1 MVYDGRDVMV
11 KREDSRARD
20 RFKVQVFIPTKKDEA
35 TKAKKQLHVLL
46 IVINVLVTEE
56 EIIVFAAQILSVIV

>member
-1 MVYDGRDVMV
+1 MVYDGRDVIV
-11 KREDSRARD
+11 KREDSRVRD
-20 RFKVQVFIPTKKDEA
+20 RFKVQAFIPTKRDEA